1 MKTLQLFAVI
11 ALATTLFAIGCGS
24 GSGQKPRT
32 TSTTSES
39 AQKPHDES
47 DGHIHDGESH
57 DEHKDE
63 AVEAK
68 VAAELAKLSAEDRQL
83 AETQKFCAV
92 MNRERLGSM
101 GAPIKFE
108 IKGEPV
114 FVCCSGCKTKALKNP
129 DATLAKIE
137 ALKSADKAANQ

>member
-1 MKTLQLFAVI
+1 MNTLRLFAVV

-24 GSGQKPRT
+24 GSGPRP
-32 TSTTSES
+32 TSTTAVS
-39 AQKPHDES
+39 AQKAHDES
-47 DGHIHDGESH
+47 DGHTHDGDRH
-57 DEHKDE
+57 DDHKDE

-68 VAAELAKLSAEDRQL
+68 IAAELDKLSAEDRQL
-83 AETQKFCAV
+83 VEAQKFCAV
-92 MNRERLGSM
+92 MDRARLGSM

-129 DATLAKIE
+129 DATLAKVE